1 MSARKSITVSRTY
14 GHDPDECAHALVLLL
29 KTPANNEKGG
39 VRAAPDDAVK
49 ELNGYDAHKHHNR

>member
-1 MSARKSITVSRTY
+1 MSARKNITVSRTY
-14 GHDPDECAHALVLLL
+14 RPESHECARALELLL
-29 KTPANNEKGG
+29 KTTTSRKGG